1 MSVYAILSKKEEVFV
16 RAGDVWVV
24 HREEREAR
32 VLKDATDLDDRTFS
46 RLTAFFLAED

>member
-1 MSVYAILSKKEEVFV
+1 MKVVEVTWKEDVFV

-32 VLKDATDLDDRTFS
+32 VLKDATDLEARALS